1 MTKLE
6 RLFPTFGAAFAVIYA
21 VVLDFNIAAVTYVPK
36 LGEWHV
42 GVFQPAPGDGPP
54 MYWYGLVLTSL
65 IVAIVVTAAAALIP
79 SECCL
84 ENLAWPYLAAA
95 GWINAVLGVAAIA
108 LLYQMTAASLPT
120 PAAPNK
126 DRQLKYYRRVRA
138 KLNANACGDRG
149 H

>member
-21 VVLDFNIAAVTYVPK
+21 VVLDFNLAAVTYVPK

-65 IVAIVVTAAAALIP
+65 IVAIVVTAAAAHIP
-79 SECCL
+79 PSVSSRTWNGL
-84 ENLAWPYLAAA
+84 TWLLPVGSMLFLVWLLLPY
-95 GWINAVLGVAAIA
+95 
-108 LLYQMTAASLPT
+108 YT
-120 PAAPNK
+120 K
-126 DRQLKYYRRVRA
+126 
-138 KLNANACGDRG
+138 
-149 H
+149 